1 MNALMILNGLTAI
14 ICVGCLIGMRLTM
27 TDDDD
32 PET

>member
-1 MNALMILNGLTAI
+1 MDALMILNVLTAI
-14 ICVGCLIGMRLTM
+14 ICAVCLIGMKLTM

>member
-1 MNALMILNGLTAI
+1 MDALMILNAVLVVAAI
-14 ICVGCLIGMRLTM
+14 ACLIGMKMTM